1 MFAILKLLSFLP
13 FGGLLRGG
21 TFKIVGILGLIA
33 VAAFAY
39 WKWKDN
45 VQDRVR
51 DEINA
56 QLYQERIAEQERQ
69 TAILLEVS
77 ERQNII
83 LKQAIERNEKL
94 LALIDKAQTTIS
106 AMQPTPATKPLVAAI
121 DVIRQIQEKGVMIN
135 RGPQPPPTAED
146 SSFTN
151 MAIKAWRDATGGSE

>member
-21 TFKIVGILGLIA
+21 TFKIVGILGLVA

-56 QLYQERIAEQERQ
+56 QLYKERIELQERQ
-69 TAILLEVS
+69 TQILLEVS
-77 ERQNII
+77 ERQNVI
-83 LKQAIERNEKL
+83 LKQAIERNEAL

-106 AMQPTPATKPLVAAI
+106 AMAPTPATPPLIAAM
-121 DVIRQIQEKGVMIN
+121 DVIRQIQQGGVTID
-135 RGPQPPPTAED
+135 REARAPPKEDLSLTNTAIE
-146 SSFTN
+146 
-151 MAIKAWRDATGGSE
+151 AWKRATGGSE